1 MISSRVIL
9 TNVAVFCDQNC
20 TVDPT
25 QDVRKRLE
33 VLGEAFSVRF
43 GQAVGP
49 LFVGL
54 GRQVFTCAF
63 WMKDNNGPLS
73 YHKSEYDSYACHLS
87 FRGSTLA

>member
-1 MISSRVIL
+1 M
-9 TNVAVFCDQNC
+9 FCEQNC

-25 QDVRKRLE
+25 QDIRKRLE

-54 GRQVFTCAF
+54 GRQVSTCLHAF

-73 YHKSEYDSYACHLS
+73 Y
-87 FRGSTLA
+87 R